1 MNVVVRGPLLSCTGY
16 GEHSRQVFQ
25 WALSKGWNVHAVIVP
40 WGMCTYHINPNT
52 QNGLIGRVMNASAP
66 LPEGVRADLS
76 LQIQLPD
83 EWDPGLAKVNIG
95 VTAGVEADRCSQN
108 WVAACRM
115 MDHVIVPSTFT
126 RSVFLN
132 SGLED
137 NRISCVP
144 EAYTCGHEKTPGYQ
158 SIRDGLESLPTKFNL
173 LVFGQL
179 TGQTPETD
187 RKNTFYCL
195 KWISEAF
202 KNDPD
207 VGIIVKTNMGR
218 LTVQDREVTTNIFLQ
233 LLREI
238 RPGPYPRFYLAHGLM
253 DNNEITALY
262 ECETVKALVA
272 PTRGEGWGLPILDA
286 AVCGLPVMATAH
298 SGHMDFMK
306 KVKFL
311 DLDYDEIDVPQIK
324 LDGRCFVEGA
334 RWVEPKEGNFK
345 SRLMKLRKGS
355 AKPREWAQAAAPTI
369 REEYSLPSIFKE
381 YDSVVGAIVDRS

>member
-1 MNVVVRGPLLSCTGY
+1 MNVIVRGPLLSCTGY

-25 WALSKGWNVHAVIVP
+25 WALSKGWNVYAIIVP

-52 QNGLIGRVMNASAP
+52 QKGLIGKVMECSMP
-66 LPEGVRADLS
+66 FPEGVAAGLS

-83 EWDPGLAKVNIG
+83 EWDPGLAKKNIG
-95 VTAGVEADRCSQN
+95 ITAGVEADRCSQN
-108 WVAACRM
+108 WVEACKR
-115 MDHVIVPSTFT
+115 MDHVIVPSEFT
-126 RSVFLN
+126 RSVFTN
-132 SGLED
+132 SGLEQSK
-137 NRISCVP
+137 ISCVP
-144 EAYTCGHEKTPGYQ
+144 ESYTCGHEKTQGYQ
-158 SIRDGLESLPTKFNL
+158 SIKAGIESLPTKFNL

-195 KWISEAF
+195 KWISEVF
-202 KNDPD
+202 RNDPD

-218 LTVQDREVTTNIFLQ
+218 LTVQDREITTNIFLQ
-233 LLREI
+233 LLKEI
-238 RPGPYPRFYLAHGLM
+238 RQGPYPRFYLAHGLM

-262 ECETVKALVA
+262 EAETVKALIA

-311 DLDYDEIDVPQIK
+311 DLDYDEIPVPQIK

-334 RWVEPKEGNFK
+334 KWVEPREGNFK
-345 SRLMKLRKGS
+345 SRLTKLRKGS
-355 AKPREWAQAAAPTI
+355 SKPKEWAMEAAPTLQ
-369 REEYSLPSIFKE
+369 EEYSLPSIFKE
-381 YDSVVGAIVDRS
+381 YDSVLGALIDRT

>member
-1 MNVVVRGPLLSCTGY
+1 MNVIVKGPLLSCTGY
-16 GEHSRQVFQ
+16 GEHARQVFQ
-25 WALSKGWNVHAVIVP
+25 WALSKGWNVRTTIVP
-40 WGMCTYHINPNT
+40 WGVCTYHINPDS
-52 QNGLIGRVMNASAP
+52 QNGVIGKVMECSAP
-66 LPEGVRADLS
+66 LPEGVKADLS

-83 EWDPGLAKVNIG
+83 EWETDLANKNIG
-95 VTAGVEADRCSQN
+95 ITAGVEADRCSQH
-108 WVAACRM
+108 WVQACNN

-126 RSVFLN
+126 KSVFTN
-132 SGLED
+132 SGLSSD
-137 NRISCVP
+137 KISCVP
-144 EAYTCGHEKTPGYQ
+144 EAYTCGHKKTPGYE
-158 SIRDGLESLPTKFNL
+158 SIKAGLSNLPTKFNL

-195 KWISEAF
+195 KWISETF
-202 KNDPD
+202 RNDPD
-207 VGIIVKTNMGR
+207 VGVIVKTNMGR

-233 LLREI
+233 LLKEI
-238 RPGPYPRFYLAHGLM
+238 RQGPYPRFYLAHGLM

-262 ECETVKALVA
+262 ECDSVKALVA

-311 DLDYDEIDVPQIK
+311 DLDYDEIPVPEIK

-334 RWVEPKEGNFK
+334 RWVEPKEGSFK
-345 SRLMKLRKGS
+345 SRLTKLRKGS
-355 AKPREWAQAAAPTI
+355 EKPKEWAEAAAPTI
-369 REEYSLPSIFKE
+369 QEEYSLTSVFKE
-381 YDSVVGAIVDRS
+381 YDSVVGAIIDRT